1 MCSHLLSFD
10 LDTSLKLTY
19 TPSSKRPLLIRELQ
33 NYNMQK
39 DQTQQIET
47 VLQNNLIKAGIQC
60 AFICN
65 HDGFILVSVNIDDK
79 LSKLIAYAISTVADE
94 MLVSVKSIAD
104 QMARLLGDKSN
115 FSLLLHEQDHE
126 TILVNELTDQ
136 LLLVTL
142 SGNEVSMGLL
152 RIKVMETIEIIRK
165 MIVTHEENLA
175 GKTVEVLI
183 DRILHINGVS
193 YGIGKTAKMQ
203 NIKLLLPDNHSTIV
217 GDYVF
222 GKIVES
228 RTTFSIGLMT
238 NS

>member
-1 MCSHLLSFD
+1 M
-10 LDTSLKLTY
+10 Y
-19 TPSSKRPLLIRELQ
+19 
-33 NYNMQK
+33 K
-39 DQTQQIET
+39 DQIQQIET
-47 VLQNNLIKAGIQC
+47 VLRNNLIKTGIQC

-65 HDGFILVSVNIDDK
+65 HDGNILVSVNIDDK
-79 LSKLIAYAISTVADE
+79 VSRLIAYAISTVADE

-104 QMARLLGDKSN
+104 HMARLLGDKSS
-115 FSLLLHEQDHE
+115 FSLLLHEKNHE

-136 LLLVTL
+136 LLLATI

-152 RIKVMETIEIIRK
+152 RLKVMETIEIIRK
-165 MIVTHEENLA
+165 LILTRGENLA

-183 DRILHINGVS
+183 DRILQINGVS
-193 YGIGKTAKMQ
+193 YAIGKTAKMQ
-203 NIKLLLPDNHSTIV
+203 NIKLLLPDNHRIVV

>member
-1 MCSHLLSFD
+1 
-10 LDTSLKLTY
+10 
-19 TPSSKRPLLIRELQ
+19 
-33 NYNMQK
+33 MQK

-136 LLLVTL
+136 LLLVTI

-165 MIVTHEENLA
+165 MIVSQEENLA

-183 DRILHINGVS
+183 DRILHMNGVS

-203 NIKLLLPDNHSTIV
+203 NIKLLLPDNHSILA